1 MKLNN
6 QETNMVL
13 TALLEYIDIM
23 EQGEQT
29 AEYTRYMM
37 ENGLGSAVR
46 KLSKGRNG
54 EKVFS
59 KYPYHREAYKY
70 PSFEEWKAERK
81 KKKIT
86 TFADEDDE

>member
-6 QETNMVL
+6 QEITMIL
-13 TALLEYIDIM
+13 AALLEYIDIM
-23 EQGEQT
+23 EQAEQT
-29 AEYTRYMM
+29 VEYTNYML
-37 ENGLGSAVR
+37 ENGLGSAIR

-54 EKVFS
+54 ENVFS

-81 KKKIT
+81 KKGIT

>member
-6 QETNMVL
+6 QETDMIL
-13 TALLEYIDIM
+13 SALLEYIDIM

-29 AEYTRYMM
+29 VEYTNYIL
-37 ENGLGSAVR
+37 ENGLGSAIR

-54 EKVFS
+54 ENVFS

-70 PSFEEWKAERK
+70 PSFEEWKVERK
-81 KKKIT
+81 KKRIT
-86 TFADEDDE
+86 TFVDEDDE

>member
-6 QETNMVL
+6 QEITMIL
-13 TALLEYIDIM
+13 AALLEYIDIM

-29 AEYTRYMM
+29 VEYTNYML
-37 ENGLGSAVR
+37 ENGLGSAIR

-54 EKVFS
+54 ENVFS

-81 KKKIT
+81 KKGIT